1 MAHPS
6 GKVQLL
12 GVTFDKHLNYGQN
25 LRATALRATQR
36 IGFLRKASRVLGLH
50 GRAVAY
56 KGFVRPMMEYCPLV
70 WSGFAACHFSS
81 LEKAQIRALSLIGPG
96 TIVDSLALRRT
107 VSGLCFL
114 YKLYCGPRLP
124 SLQSLLP
131 PPAERAANPRTR
143 RQLHEAHPFQLQMN
157 LPARSLD
164 AILKSFPYGLIRV
177 WNSLPRTILA
187 EAPQPSRLQSFKLK
201 VYKHLVRTDWI
212 WATAT
217 S

>member
-1 MAHPS
+1 M
-6 GKVQLL
+6 
-12 GVTFDKHLNYGQN
+12 TFDKHLNYGQH
-25 LRATALRATQR
+25 LCATALRANQR

-50 GRAVAY
+50 ARAVAY
-56 KGFVRPMMEYCPLV
+56 KGFVRPMMEYCSLV
-70 WSGFAACHFSS
+70 WSRACHLSR
-81 LEKAQIRALSLIGPG
+81 LEKAQKRALSLIGPG
-96 TIVDSLALRRT
+96 AIVDSLALRRT
-107 VSGLCFL
+107 VSGLCL
-114 YKLYCGPRLP
+114 SYKLYCGPRLP
-124 SLQSLLP
+124 SLPSLLP
-131 PPAERAANPRTR
+131 PPAERAANQRTR

-157 LPARSLD
+157 RPARSLD

-201 VYKHLVRTDWI
+201 VYKHLLRTDWI